1 MNYLSPY
8 KNGIRIQLH
17 VQPRASKTRIIGEHG
32 DALKIA
38 IQAPPVDGEANDAII
53 QFFKKLFDRPARD
66 IEILSGETGRKKSVF
81 IANLTPEEALKKL
94 LSVLEFKQK

>member
-1 MNYLSPY
+1 MKYLSSY

-17 VQPRASKTRIIGEHG
+17 VQPRACKTRIVGEHG

-38 IQAPPVDGEANDAII
+38 IQAPPVDGEANEAIV
-53 QFFKKLFDRPARD
+53 QFFKKLFEKPARD

-81 IANLTPEEALKKL
+81 VANISTEEVLKKL
-94 LSVLEFKQK
+94 LSVLESKQK